1 MSNYQQFLAGQV
13 TFNKSIF
20 GITIETAKYNK
31 AIDLPMNPL
40 HKLIRYMLYKDR
52 TPDVFAALV
61 ASAKVLVNDDKEL
74 KELG

>member
-1 MSNYQQFLAGQV
+1 
-13 TFNKSIF
+13 
-20 GITIETAKYNK
+20 
-31 AIDLPMNPL
+31 MNPL

-74 KELG
+74 KDLG